1 MSVGRRVSAG
11 AAGLLLS
18 LAGIGWAGSAMG
30 VVCVPETGTYR
41 VDVQIELP
49 PVTIRHELSRAD
61 LGLLAFHGPTNR
73 VLGVTAS
80 NLRASSATH
89 FRHRPIAGEGICLWV
104 DHIDVTLRYEALD
117 IYIASEYAANSCQYQ
132 AILGHENKHAAVA
145 RAHIDDYVQVIRSV
159 LSSLTI
165 PKPRSPKLVQSVTAG
180 QAQIQKT
187 VETLLEPVIERLR
200 TNMAAAQQRVDSPAE
215 YRRVEKQCAGW

>member
-1 MSVGRRVSAG
+1 MSVRRRFRAG
-11 AAGLLLS
+11 ATGLFLS
-18 LAGIGWAGSAMG
+18 LAGVGWAGPAPG
-30 VVCVPETGTYR
+30 AVCVPETGTYR
-41 VDVQIELP
+41 VDVQIDLP
-49 PVTIRHELSRAD
+49 PVTIRHELSRAQ

-80 NLRASSATH
+80 NLRASSSTH
-89 FRHRPIAGEGICLWV
+89 YRHRPIEGEGACLWV

-117 IYIASEYAANSCQYQ
+117 IYIASDYAANSCQYQ

-145 RAHIDDYVQVIRSV
+145 RSHLDDYMQVIRSV